1 MLWNPLW
8 YKAWLETRSRFL
20 ISLAGITALCV
31 YRVYEGTRDAPA
43 WTLMGLNYYYLVLRN
58 GQGLLQL
65 MWLVA
70 ITLLMMGGLLQEKA
84 NGSAPFT
91 LAMPVSR
98 TRLMNVRIS
107 AGLIEAVLLIVVPW
121 AAMYAMFCFI
131 GPAPAVIQHLPR
143 QVLFYVAVMAGGG
156 AVFVGTSLLISS
168 LVEGAYTAPTI
179 SAGIVLLCANA
190 PRSLSFMNPVAFMG
204 GQEYLGPGNLASGP
218 MPWGHVVA
226 YVAVGTMMIVASV
239 KAVER
244 RDF

>member
-1 MLWNPLW
+1 MLW
-8 YKAWLETRSRFL
+8 YKAWLETRARFL
-20 ISLAGITALCV
+20 ISLAGITALSV
-31 YRVYEGTRDAPA
+31 YRVYEGTRAAPA

-98 TRLMNVRIS
+98 TRMMNVRIS
-107 AGLIEAVLLIVVPW
+107 TGLMEAALLIVVPW
-121 AAMYAMFCFI
+121 AAMYAMFCFT
-131 GPAPAVIQHLPR
+131 GPARAIG
-143 QVLFYVAVMAGGG
+143 QVLFYVVVMAGGG
-156 AVFVGTSLLISS
+156 AVFAGTSLLISS

-190 PRSLSFMNPVAFMG
+190 PRSLSFMNPMAFMG
-204 GQEYLGPGNLASGP
+204 GQEYLGPGNLGTGP
-218 MPWGHVVA
+218 LAWGQVGAYMAVA
-226 YVAVGTMMIVASV
+226 ALLHAGSV
-239 KAVER
+239 HGFEM

>member
-1 MLWNPLW
+1 MLW
-8 YKAWLETRSRFL
+8 YKAWLETRARFL
-20 ISLAGITALCV
+20 IALAGTTALCV

-65 MWLVA
+65 IWLVSV
-70 ITLLMMGGLLQEKA
+70 TLLMMGGLLQEKA

-98 TRLMNVRIS
+98 TRMMTVRIS
-107 AGLIEAVLLIVVPW
+107 TGLLEAALLIIVPW
-121 AAMYAMFCFI
+121 AAMYGMFCFT
-131 GPAPAVIQHLPR
+131 GPARSIG
-143 QVLFYVAVMAGGG
+143 QVLFYVVVMAGGG
-156 AVFVGTSLLISS
+156 AVFAGTSMLISS

-204 GQEYLGPGNLASGP
+204 GQEYLGPGNLATGP
-218 MPWGHVVA
+218 MPWGHVAAYMSVA
-226 YVAVGTMMIVASV
+226 ALMIVASV
-239 KAVER
+239 KVIER